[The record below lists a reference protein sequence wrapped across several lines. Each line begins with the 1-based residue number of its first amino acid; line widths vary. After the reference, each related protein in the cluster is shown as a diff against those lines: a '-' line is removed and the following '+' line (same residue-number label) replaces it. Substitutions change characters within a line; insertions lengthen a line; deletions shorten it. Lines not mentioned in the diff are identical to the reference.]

1 MSGGFCFLRSE
12 GSFKKQ
18 NYQKI
23 RKKLLSKID
32 FLK

>member
-1 MSGGFCFLRSE
+1 MSGGFCFLSSDAAIR
-12 GSFKKQ
+12 KQ